1 MRMTFVFQ
9 FLEMN
14 QDQLFFFSLNL
25 FIGSDNG
32 ISIFCRLWNLN
43 HSDIWNVFLEQ
54 EAMCAITRN
63 NMVKI
68 EMVWGVCNTGGKWT
82 QMQI

>member
-1 MRMTFVFQ
+1 MFYWQRVMRMTFVFQ

-32 ISIFCRLWNLN
+32 ISIF
-43 HSDIWNVFLEQ
+43 FLL
-54 EAMCAITRN
+54 IIFFSYLFSSIG
-63 NMVKI
+63 MVYLSFVDFEI
-68 EMVWGVCNTGGKWT
+68 
-82 QMQI
+82 